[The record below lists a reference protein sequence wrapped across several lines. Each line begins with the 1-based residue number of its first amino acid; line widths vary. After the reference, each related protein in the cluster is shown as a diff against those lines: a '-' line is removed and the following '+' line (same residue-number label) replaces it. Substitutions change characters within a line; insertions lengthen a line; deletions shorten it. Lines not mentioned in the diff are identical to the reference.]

1 MLLLLKLK
9 IMKIT
14 ACVNEDVE
22 DALAGDA
29 LNDDDDHQ
37 HYLYLGMLAC
47 CLQQVSDLSIGQL
60 VPFH

>member
-14 ACVNEDVE
+14 ACANEDVE
-22 DALAGDA
+22 DALACDA
-29 LNDDDDHQ
+29 VNDDDDHQ
-37 HYLYLGMLAC
+37 HKLYLGMLAC
-47 CLQQVSDLSIGQL
+47 SLQQDSDLSIGQL

>member
-9 IMKIT
+9 IMEIT
-14 ACVNEDVE
+14 ACVDEDVE

-29 LNDDDDHQ
+29 VNDDDDHQ
-37 HYLYLGMLAC
+37 HKLYLGMLAC
-47 CLQQVSDLSIGQL
+47 CLQQDSDLSIGQL